1 MSKKIRIL
9 GIAPYEGLKQLME
22 EYACQRK
29 DLDFVSLL
37 GSMEEG
43 AALAKE
49 YYSDFDIIISRANTA
64 DLIKKSVPIP
74 VIDLGIGYYD
84 ILRCLK
90 TAEATHTKCA
100 LLGHPS
106 LTKAAQTLRSLLK
119 AEFPVFSISDTAT
132 ALHTLHTLSAQNYQT
147 VICDTVAYE
156 AARKAG
162 LTPILLTSSAESLET
177 AVNHA
182 LYLWEISQKSVVT
195 LSMLKETLK
204 TGFGDYLLLNEN
216 GTLFY
221 STLQGN
227 FLQAIQTQLQ
237 KEVPS
242 CLSKE
247 RRSFFIT
254 AANKLYAVS
263 SRFVDTAPESYLIF
277 CLTPSKLPVNHS
289 KYGISILNRE
299 DTQNT
304 LTTSICNTGSHAKK
318 LEFSHQQLSFTFHR

>member
-1 MSKKIRIL
+1 MLKNSRGYPHKICFAGASLSYKSRSDSAFSFKSRIS
-9 GIAPYEGLKQLME
+9 
-22 EYACQRK
+22 C
-29 DLDFVSLL
+29 
-37 GSMEEG
+37 
-43 AALAKE
+43 
-49 YYSDFDIIISRANTA
+49 
-64 DLIKKSVPIP
+64 
-74 VIDLGIGYYD
+74 
-84 ILRCLK
+84 
-90 TAEATHTKCA
+90 
-100 LLGHPS
+100 
-106 LTKAAQTLRSLLK
+106 
-119 AEFPVFSISDTAT
+119 FSISDTAT

-216 GTLFY
+216 GTLLY

-277 CLTPSKLPVNHS
+277 
-289 KYGISILNRE
+289 
-299 DTQNT
+299 
-304 LTTSICNTGSHAKK
+304 A
-318 LEFSHQQLSFTFHR
+318 